1 MKKFQL
7 FILILITNVIFAQNT
22 RFVYD
27 YKSIPDTL
35 NKDKVADEIMV
46 LEIMPEQKQSLFFSK
61 IKLNSDST
69 MYVNSSKGIMTMPSS
84 LIKTQYVIE
93 KNLKDK
99 KVFLYTRNHTM
110 VPISKVEDDRHII
123 WKISKQKDKILSYSV
138 QKATTSFGGRNW
150 TAWFSTEIPF
160 SDGPYKFSGLPGLIL
175 KISDSTNSHSFELVG
190 VEKENATSYRIFND
204 ESYAMAK
211 KIPISQY
218 VRVNADRRKDP
229 MMIIRQKVF
238 AGDMFFKND
247 NDKREYL
254 KQTEIYLKKEIAKD
268 NNSIELDLL
277 KP

>member
-1 MKKFQL
+1 
-7 FILILITNVIFAQNT
+7 
-22 RFVYD
+22 
-27 YKSIPDTL
+27 
-35 NKDKVADEIMV
+35 
-46 LEIMPEQKQSLFFSK
+46 
-61 IKLNSDST
+61 
-69 MYVNSSKGIMTMPSS
+69 MPSS

-99 KVFLYTRNHTM
+99 KVFLYTRNHTI

-138 QKATTSFGGRNW
+138 QKATTTFGGRNW

-175 KISDSTNSHSFELVG
+175 KISDSTNSHSFELIG

-204 ESYAMAK
+204 ESYSMAK

-238 AGDMFFKND
+238 EGDMFFKND